1 MNNMR
6 HFARPVAC
14 AVTAGMLALSL
25 HLPVANA
32 ALVST
37 EATINPTST
46 PSESG
51 RIQDSLNREAV
62 KAKLLSLGV
71 DPVQVQAR
79 VDALSVSEAQTL
91 SQNLDQLPA
100 GGDVVTILLII
111 LLLILIF

>member
-1 MNNMR
+1 MKNMR
-6 HFARPVAC
+6 HFARPVVV
-14 AVTAGMLALSL
+14 AVSAGMLAVSL

-37 EATINPTST
+37 EETINATST
-46 PSESG
+46 PSESD
-51 RIQDSLNREAV
+51 RIRDSLHREAV

-79 VDALSVSEAQTL
+79 VDALSASEAQTL

-100 GGDVVTILLII
+100 GGDVVTILLIV
-111 LLLILIF
+111 LLLILIL